1 MKWLHLTDLHYRLTG
16 EAVAAPLLRDSLLD
30 YVRSRRMSTD
40 YLFLTGD
47 FRYGPD
53 QITDDSIAQ
62 VADFIMRLAE
72 AAGVEAAQ
80 IHYVPGNH
88 DVARYENK
96 ADLDAIAA
104 RYDAQIGH
112 FNEEDLSYLV
122 SEARYSFYNRLSK
135 ELEARGV
142 RAHGTAAGV
151 HQRHSYEE
159 FNLICLNTSLF
170 CHDRTTD
177 PKNLLI
183 GTAAFCA
190 CLAACDK
197 DKPLVLIGHH
207 SLELLRDDERAFIED
222 ILKDYASVY
231 YLCGDAH
238 IPDVKGYK
246 YGLTEI
252 IMGAVTYDGYA
263 STLFCEG
270 TLGRG
275 GISQLCNHSWR
286 VGRWAVDTH
295 HNERFSEILKL
306 DSDRLIT
313 KDEAGEFSCE
323 PEHFVGREDIIAEI
337 ESELQKENN
346 PIVLVN
352 GIGGMGKTEIC
363 RVLLHR
369 YRRGGHAQL
378 RHIAWIHYNGDLRSS
393 FYGAFH
399 EVEATEIEV
408 YWAQAVKLINRYGRQ
423 LLLILD
429 NANELTEEDRARLN
443 ELRCHR
449 LLTSRKSYTRM
460 RTIALGQLGEEDC
473 IRLYR
478 EHSRDREAS
487 DADILGLINLVD
499 RHTLAIELLAKTQA
513 AGMYSLVEL
522 RKSFEAS
529 EGLLPDSEDIEREE
543 QAPYIAHLA
552 KIFDISSLQQEEQ
565 RILQLF
571 SLLAPNTPLSREH
584 ALALLEMKNL
594 NLINDLTKRGWLQG
608 ASMHPLISATIRA
621 KYPAT
626 PEQIEELSLKLGA
639 LMEIGNEIFTSKTA
653 LLPHAEQIIKQVP
666 ADNKTKAY
674 LYSQCAFIYN
684 SMANFKQ
691 ALLYY
696 KKTLSTLKKVL
707 GGEHPDTASS
717 YSNIGGLYRSLGDY
731 ENALVYCQK
740 ALAIQEKVLD
750 CEHPDTA
757 TYYNNIGLL
766 HDNQGDYENAL
777 VYYQKALAIQEK
789 VLDCEHPDTA
799 TNYNNIG
806 LLYDNQ
812 GDYENAFL
820 YYKKSLAI
828 RKKVL
833 GDRHPDT
840 ATSYNNIGTLYHSQG
855 NYEKALVYFQKSLII
870 REKVLGYEHPD
881 TATSY
886 NNIGLLF
893 MSQGN
898 NEKPLVY
905 HQKSLAIREKVL
917 GGEHPD
923 TATSYNN
930 IGALY
935 QSRGDYE
942 KALVYF
948 QKSLVILEKV
958 LGYEHPNTAS
968 TYLNIGTCHAR
979 QGNMVE
985 GLKLILQ
992 ARAIFYKKL
1001 GENHPH
1007 TQAAQSWIAGLLG

>member
-1 MKWLHLTDLHYRLTG
+1 MKWLHLTDLHYRLAN
-16 EAVAAPLLRDSLLD
+16 EAVSAPLLRDSLLD
-30 YVRSRRMSTD
+30 YVRSRRMSAD

-47 FRYGPD
+47 FRFGAD
-53 QITDDSIAQ
+53 QITNDSINQ
-62 VADFIMRLAE
+62 IADFIIRLAE
-72 AAGVEAAQ
+72 AAGVEATQ

-88 DVARYENK
+88 DVVRYEDK
-96 ADLDAIAA
+96 AGLDAIAA

-151 HQRHSYEE
+151 HQRYSYEA

-183 GTAAFCA
+183 GTAAFSD

-207 SLELLRDDERAFIED
+207 SLELLHDDERACIED

-270 TLGRG
+270 TLGHS

-313 KDEAGEFSCE
+313 RDEAGEFSCE

-369 YRRGGHAQL
+369 YRWGGHAQL
-378 RHIAWIHYNGDLRSS
+378 RHIAWIHYDGNLKSS
-393 FYGAFH
+393 FYGAFRQ
-399 EVEATEIEV
+399 VEAKEIEV
-408 YWAQAVKLINRYGRQ
+408 YWAQAVNLINRYGRQ

-429 NANELTEEDRARLN
+429 NANELSEEDRTRLN

-478 EHSRDREAS
+478 EHSGDREAS
-487 DADILGLINLVD
+487 DADILGLIELVD

-513 AGMYSLVEL
+513 AGMYSLAEL
-522 RKSFEAS
+522 RECFEAS
-529 EGLLPDSEDIEREE
+529 QGLLPDSEDIEREE

-552 KIFDISSLQQEEQ
+552 KIFDISALQQEQQ

-584 ALALLEMKNL
+584 ALSLLDIKNL

-621 KYPAT
+621 KHPTT
-626 PEQIEELSLKLGA
+626 PELIEELSQKLGN
-639 LMEIGNEIFTSKTA
+639 LMHVGNEVFTSKAA
-653 LLPHAEQIIKQVP
+653 LLPHAEQLIKQIQ
-666 ADNKTKAY
+666 ADSETQAF
-674 LYSQCAFIYN
+674 LYHQSAVFYD
-684 SMANFKQ
+684 SMAN
-691 ALLYY
+691 
-696 KKTLSTLKKVL
+696 
-707 GGEHPDTASS
+707 
-717 YSNIGGLYRSLGDY
+717 Y
-731 ENALVYCQK
+731 ENALVYYQK
-740 ALAIQEKVLD
+740 SLAIREKVLGD
-750 CEHPDTA
+750 KHPSTA
-757 TYYNNIGLL
+757 SSYNNIGALYKS
-766 HDNQGDYENAL
+766 QGDYENAL
-777 VYYQKALAIQEK
+777 VYYQKSLTIQ
-789 VLDCEHPDTA
+789 
-799 TNYNNIG
+799 
-806 LLYDNQ
+806 
-812 GDYENAFL
+812 
-820 YYKKSLAI
+820 
-828 RKKVL
+828 
-833 GDRHPDT
+833 
-840 ATSYNNIGTLYHSQG
+840 
-855 NYEKALVYFQKSLII
+855 
-870 REKVLGYEHPD
+870 EKVLGYEHPD

-886 NNIGLLF
+886 NNIGALYD
-893 MSQGN
+893 SQG
-898 NEKPLVY
+898 
-905 HQKSLAIREKVL
+905 
-917 GGEHPD
+917 
-923 TATSYNN
+923 
-930 IGALY
+930 
-935 QSRGDYE
+935 DY
-942 KALVYF
+942 
-948 QKSLVILEKV
+948 
-958 LGYEHPNTAS
+958 
-968 TYLNIGTCHAR
+968 
-979 QGNMVE
+979 
-985 GLKLILQ
+985 
-992 ARAIFYKKL
+992 
-1001 GENHPH
+1001 
-1007 TQAAQSWIAGLLG
+1007 